1 MACASLRLSPCP
13 PTRTAGQAQKPAWRW
28 QQEVRESQDNRAT
41 ARSSPGHYSGV
52 QEIYFFPVENCPLT
66 VAVTSKPHHVSVTTT
81 VSRFPLRVFLLVI
94 KRRLP
99 GSLFI
104 TWPESLKGNPF
115 SNVSYG
121 AVRWAIY
128 HCPLWGGRGWA
139 SSLLKGCLRN
149 ALLFSWPN
157 SPRLSWNTIMLY
169 HD

>member
-1 MACASLRLSPCP
+1 MLACVSHPVLQQ
-13 PTRTAGQAQKPAWRW
+13 GQPDNPRSQHGGDSRRRW
-28 QQEVRESQDNRAT
+28 ENPKTTGLWLTLLQVTILEFRRF
-41 ARSSPGHYSGV
+41 
-52 QEIYFFPVENCPLT
+52 IFFPVENCPLT
-66 VAVTSKPHHVSVTTT
+66 AAVTSKLHHVSVTTT

-121 AVRWAIY
+121 AVRWAIC

-157 SPRLSWNTIMLY
+157 SPRLPWNTIMLY